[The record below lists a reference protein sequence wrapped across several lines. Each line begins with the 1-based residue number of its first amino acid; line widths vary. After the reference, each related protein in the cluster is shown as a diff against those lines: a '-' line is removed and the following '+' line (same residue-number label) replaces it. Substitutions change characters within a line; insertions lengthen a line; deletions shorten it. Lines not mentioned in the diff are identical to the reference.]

1 MMTLLFANSIMI
13 INISV
18 QANDFTVWL
27 NEEFDA
33 FLVGETV
40 TFIVVLLYIYALK
53 WSQIY
58 KAQTMNQSKVFF
70 CFFFRKN
77 MSYFNLQY
85 YCDAAISCTCSA
97 SVGALVF

>member
-1 MMTLLFANSIMI
+1 MMTLLFANSIII

-53 WSQIY
+53 
-58 KAQTMNQSKVFF
+58 
-70 CFFFRKN
+70 
-77 MSYFNLQY
+77 
-85 YCDAAISCTCSA
+85 
-97 SVGALVF
+97 

>member
-58 KAQTMNQSKVFF
+58 KAQTMNQSK
-70 CFFFRKN
+70 FFFLEN
-77 MSYFNLQY
+77 FLIFNTIVTLQFHVL
-85 YCDAAISCTCSA
+85 AQP
-97 SVGALVF
+97 VWVRALVC

>member
-58 KAQTMNQSKVFF
+58 KAQTMNQSK
-70 CFFFRKN
+70 FFFFLEK